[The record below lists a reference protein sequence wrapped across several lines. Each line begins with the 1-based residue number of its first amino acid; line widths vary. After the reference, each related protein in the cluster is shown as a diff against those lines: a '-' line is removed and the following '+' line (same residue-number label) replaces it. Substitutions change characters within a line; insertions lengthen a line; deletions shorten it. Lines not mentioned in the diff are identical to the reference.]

1 MRWQLSKSIS
11 KCTFTKECGQVH
23 GFRQVLNSNS
33 LCLLTSFW
41 LVYCIL
47 HIAHDKWL
55 VFRMR
60 CQGEQPL
67 QIIFILLCSLPFS
80 FVAKDWCTLIRT
92 KHSSKTLLR
101 LVQINVY
108 QSLLKDFS
116 CTIVCSNVVKVVT
129 SVLYKLEI
137 LGLEIEEFVGPRPT
151 SLVFPSCSPNP
162 TDILPLQICQF

>member
-1 MRWQLSKSIS
+1 MQVTFISDSIFTGSPSTIFVKTQVFSRSKKSSSVWTTFYNSTSMRWQLSKSIS

-60 CQGEQPL
+60 CQSEQPL

-80 FVAKDWCTLIRT
+80 FVA
-92 KHSSKTLLR
+92 SK
-101 LVQINVY
+101 
-108 QSLLKDFS
+108 
-116 CTIVCSNVVKVVT
+116 
-129 SVLYKLEI
+129 
-137 LGLEIEEFVGPRPT
+137 GL
-151 SLVFPSCSPNP
+151 
-162 TDILPLQICQF
+162 

>member
-1 MRWQLSKSIS
+1 MPSTIFVKTQFFPDPKNQVRCGLTFYNSTSMRWQLSKSIS

-101 LVQINVY
+101 LVRINVH
-108 QSLLKDFS
+108 QSLSIF
-116 CTIVCSNVVKVVT
+116 
-129 SVLYKLEI
+129 EI
-137 LGLEIEEFVGPRPT
+137 ICWLWKSHINEIFR
-151 SLVFPSCSPNP
+151 N
-162 TDILPLQICQF
+162 D